1 MFGVK
6 SMCKAGTAAKQS
18 DFSPFLFRIE
28 TKVGQEAGSKN
39 EYTVYRRFQDFLQL
53 HAKLVHNYT
62 SCCIIIPPPPQK
74 NTMATV
80 RTKLTGE
87 TETNGLGKYIGEKE

>member
-1 MFGVK
+1 MN
-6 SMCKAGTAAKQS
+6 
-18 DFSPFLFRIE
+18 RIE

-39 EYTVYRRFQDFLQL
+39 EYTVYRRFKDFLQL
-53 HAKLVHNYT
+53 HDKLVYNYT
-62 SCCIIIPPPPQK
+62 NSCVIIPPPPKK

-87 TETNGLGKYIGEKE
+87 TETNGLGKYIGK